1 MSTAIADEV
10 RPRQRY
16 LRSAHLEQH
25 AAFGVDDYIP
35 TGRALEVLHRINRAL
50 HGDAASRAWS
60 LTGPYGS
67 GKSSFA
73 LFLHALLGPNQ
84 EARHVAALS
93 TLATVDADLAD
104 RLTSNR
110 VALDAGADGFLRAT
124 ATAQAE
130 PAANTLLRALT
141 GAVSVRWPGR
151 APAKVAAAL
160 RQATTNSTPLAL
172 GLLLEAMADQAP
184 VIIVLDEF
192 GKNLEHFA
200 ANPAAGDLF
209 VLQELAERC
218 AAANT
223 RYPALLL
230 TLQHLAFDDYVRGA
244 SATQRREWGKV
255 QGRFED
261 VPFLDSADQTLRL
274 IPAAFDTTDSSAA
287 FRRRRAAWSAQQ
299 LQACA
304 DLGLLRLLP
313 DAGDLLERCYPLH
326 PLTLLALPELCSRF
340 GQHGRT
346 LFAFLTGHEPASV
359 GEFMERPLP
368 RTGSL
373 PTVNL
378 DGLYDFFNGPGMS
391 ASSSHAGRWL
401 EIDTVL
407 REATGLTAHEQRTLK
422 TLGVLNLLAQSGPLR
437 AHPALLSYAM
447 TGRLADAPAKPDSP
461 DLDTTLRSLAER
473 GLITYRGFADEYR
486 LWQGS
491 DLDLARIVTD
501 ERNDL
506 TGQSAAALL
515 SARHRLP
522 PAIASRHTQR
532 VGMIRY
538 FDTVFADRRTNALSA
553 AAADADGLLVHW
565 LDDPATAADV
575 RINAVDIERKL
586 PVVVATTVGY
596 TAIQESLL
604 ELAAV
609 EQALDRPD
617 IRSDRVALR
626 ELQERTT
633 QARRRLD
640 DLLAQNLRPDADGST
655 YYRAS
660 WAGRSTGQG
669 VALSVLPPTRSLSA
683 LLSGVCDDA
692 YKDSPEIRNEMLGR
706 RQLTSQAAKAR
717 RDLLEAMVTAP
728 DVRRH
733 GLQGYGPEVAMYEA
747 LLAHTGLHR
756 PVDPKNPDGP
766 WHFTSPKPNSKLGLA
781 WGKLR
786 TLVGQAGLEPITLD
800 QAYAALQAPPVG
812 LKDGPIPLLIAALL
826 LQNEDTVAVYQDG
839 SYQPRLGA
847 DTLERLVK
855 SPDRFS
861 IKTFS
866 ADGDRAAL
874 LDRLRQLLGQPG
886 GNGRRTSRSKMR
898 NSTVLDVAAPLI
910 TAAAALPIYTRKT
923 TSLAA
928 DTIAVRTALLTSR
941 QPDELLFDALPQAC
955 GIAPVAPGEAGR
967 EPDIAT
973 LHARLDLA
981 LADLRGAYQTLL
993 EDCAA
998 LLAADFGTELAGL
1011 NELPA
1016 LRTRLRNAA
1025 APLADVPLM
1034 DRRLKAFVLAVL
1046 DVRESDQAWLEAL
1059 LSLVTGLPATSWQD
1073 ADQARYRTALPALG
1087 EQLRRLV
1094 ALHTATAARG
1104 AGGFD
1109 AHRVTLTRPDGQEHA
1124 RVVWVDHRVR
1134 GDLDETVD
1142 VALQAARALLGAHGD
1157 EALLAL
1163 LAGRVL
1169 AAQQPTDGTLSAPA
1183 SAPFAPPQEGR
1194 AHA

>member
-1 MSTAIADEV
+1 MSTAVADEV

-73 LFLHALLGPNQ
+73 LFLHALLGPGQ
-84 EARHVAALS
+84 DPRHLAALS
-93 TLATVDADLAD
+93 TLAAVDADLAE
-104 RLTSNR
+104 RVTSNR
-110 VALDAGADGFLRAT
+110 AALGAGTDGFLRAT

-130 PAANTLLRALT
+130 PAADTLLRAL
-141 GAVSVRWPGR
+141 AAAAAMRWPGR
-151 APAKVAAAL
+151 TPATVTAAL
-160 RQATTNSTPLAL
+160 RQATTNPTPLAL
-172 GLLLEAMADQAP
+172 GLLLAALADQAP

-218 AAANT
+218 ATGNT
-223 RYPALLL
+223 RHPALLL

-261 VPFLDSADQTLRL
+261 VPFLDSVDQTLRL
-274 IPAAFDTTDSSAA
+274 IPAAFDTTGSSTA

-313 DAGDLLERCYPLH
+313 DAADLLERCYPLH

-368 RTGSL
+368 RTGPL

-378 DGLYDFFNGPGMS
+378 DRLYDFFTGPGMS
-391 ASSSHAGRWL
+391 ASSSQAGRWL

-407 REATGLTAHEQRTLK
+407 REATGLTANEQRTLK

-437 AHPALLSYAM
+437 AHPALLSYALN
-447 TGRLADAPAKPDSP
+447 GSVAAAPAKPDSL
-461 DLDTTLRSLAER
+461 DLDTTLRNLAER
-473 GLITYRGFADEYR
+473 GMITYRGFADEYR
-486 LWQGS
+486 LWHGS

-501 ERNDL
+501 ERDDL
-506 TGQSAAALL
+506 TGRSTAALL
-515 SARHRLP
+515 SVRHRLP
-522 PAIASRHTQR
+522 AAIASRHTQR

-553 AAADADGLLVHW
+553 TAPDADGLLVHW
-565 LDDPATAADV
+565 LDDPTTATDL
-575 RINAVDIERKL
+575 RINTVDIERNL
-586 PVVVATTVGY
+586 PVVVATTAGY

-617 IRSDRVALR
+617 VRSDRVALR
-626 ELQERTT
+626 ELQERAT

-640 DLLAQNLRPDADGST
+640 DLLAQNLRPDAAGST

-660 WAGRSTGQG
+660 WAGRSAGAG
-669 VALSVLPPTRSLSA
+669 VAMAVLSATRSLSA
-683 LLSGVCDDA
+683 LLSAVCDDA

-717 RDLLEAMVTAP
+717 RALLEAMVTAP
-728 DVRRH
+728 EVRRH

-756 PVDPKNPDGP
+756 PVDAKNPDGP
-766 WHFTSPKPNSKLGLA
+766 WHFTSPKPNSKLGLT

-786 TLVGQAGLEPITLD
+786 TLLGQASREPITLD
-800 QAYAALQAPPVG
+800 KAYAALQAPPVG
-812 LKDGPIPLLIAALL
+812 LKDGPIPLLMTALL

-839 SYQPRLGA
+839 SYQPRLGP

-861 IKTFS
+861 IKTFH

-874 LDRLRQLLGQPG
+874 LDRLRQLLKQPTG
-886 GNGRRTSRSKMR
+886 GRTSRSTMR

-910 TAAAALPIYTRKT
+910 TAAAALPVYTRKT
-923 TSLAA
+923 TSLVA
-928 DTIAVRTALLTSR
+928 DTMAVRSALLTSR
-941 QPDELLFDALPQAC
+941 EPDELLFTALPQAC
-955 GIAPVAPGEAGR
+955 GIKPFTPGETGR
-967 EPDIAT
+967 ERDVAT
-973 LHARLDLA
+973 LHGRLELA
-981 LADLRGAYQTLL
+981 LADLRGAYETLL

-998 LLAADFGTELAGL
+998 QLAADFGTELTSL
-1011 NELPA
+1011 NDLLA
-1016 LRTRLRNAA
+1016 LRSRLRNAA
-1025 APLADVPLM
+1025 APLTDVALL

-1046 DVRESDQAWLEAL
+1046 DTRESDQAWLEAL
-1059 LSLVTGLPATSWQD
+1059 LSMVAGLPASSWQD
-1073 ADQARYRTALPALG
+1073 ADQARYRTSLPALG

-1094 ALHTATAARG
+1094 SLHTATAARG

-1109 AHRVTLTRPDGQEHA
+1109 AHRITLTRPDGQEHA
-1124 RVVWVDHRVR
+1124 RVVWVDHGVQ
-1134 GDLDETVD
+1134 GDLDAAVD
-1142 VALQAARALLGAHGD
+1142 LALQAARDLLGTHGD

-1169 AAQQPTDGTLSAPA
+1169 SAQQPATDGTLPAATSA
-1183 SAPFAPPQEGR
+1183 SRTSPQKGR